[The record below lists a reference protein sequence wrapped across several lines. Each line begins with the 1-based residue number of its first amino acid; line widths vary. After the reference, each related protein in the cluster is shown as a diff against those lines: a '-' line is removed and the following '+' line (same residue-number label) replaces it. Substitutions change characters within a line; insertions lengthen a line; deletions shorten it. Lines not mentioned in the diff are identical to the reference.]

1 MHGIIFES
9 TNGLSCSKA
18 GTTEGLSNSERHDYS
33 ATCGTV
39 SGAQLGA
46 SASYSLEDRYEVI
59 RSFLRGTLHE
69 RHRIEGAASSIF
81 ERIITTLQAPTM
93 THADPGV
100 ISGQL
105 NPSSRTF

>member
-18 GTTEGLSNSERHDYS
+18 GTTEGLSYFEPHDYS

-46 SASYSLEDRYEVI
+46 SVRCSLEDRYEMT
-59 RSFLRGTLHE
+59 RSFLRGTLYG
-69 RHRIEGAASSIF
+69 RRRIEGAASNIF
-81 ERIITTLQAPTM
+81 REDRNYAPST
-93 THADPGV
+93 DDD
-100 ISGQL
+100 
-105 NPSSRTF
+105 SRRSRRHKRTAQSFF